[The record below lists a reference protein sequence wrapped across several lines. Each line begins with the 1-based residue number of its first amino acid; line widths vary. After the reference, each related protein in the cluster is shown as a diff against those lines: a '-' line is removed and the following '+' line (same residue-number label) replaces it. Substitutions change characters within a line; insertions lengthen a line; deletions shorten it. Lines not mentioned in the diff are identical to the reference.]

1 MDRKSP
7 DGKCEKNGY
16 GYISPSMAKLYSYL
30 GDEPIPM
37 SKLARDLKIS
47 RQAVHQ
53 LVTEG
58 INADFL
64 SLVNSPQDKRIKM
77 VQFSTNGEAM
87 AKAALAELKQ
97 IEYELEAALG
107 HKNLKELKR
116 ILALD
121 WPN

>member
-1 MDRKSP
+1 MR
-7 DGKCEKNGY
+7 KNGY